1 MSIKL
6 SETPQEHYTK
16 LFENLLHFRGVEG
29 SKRLLIDDDFL
40 KAAFPWVL
48 SKEGHEF
55 WETIDNGGKVITTT
69 KSETVEEVVAE
80 AESRGFNIG
89 VWTKFGQIVSGEDHE
104 LQSDGSFYYRNVMV
118 RTKKGK
124 WCKPNV
130 KPKKNSLYNIVC
142 IPPSK
147 TSKNNDVVPDISSDE
162 DNDVPSDREVAS
174 AIHGVLK
181 RMFEDMHK

>member
-29 SKRLLIDDDFL
+29 SKLVLKVDVPL

-55 WETIDNGGKVITTT
+55 WEDIDNGITGTNGTTTTTTTTTTT
-69 KSETVEEVVAE
+69 KSETVEELTAE
-80 AESRGFNIG
+80 AEAKGFKIG
-89 VWTKFGQIVSGEDHE
+89 VWTKFGKIDGGIDHE
-104 LQSDGSFYYRNVMV
+104 LQDDGSFYYRNIKV
-118 RTKKGK
+118 RSPKGK

-130 KPKKNSLYNIVC
+130 KPKKGTWYDMPNIL
-142 IPPSK
+142 PDE
-147 TSKNNDVVPDISSDE
+147 NNDVT
-162 DNDVPSDREVAS
+162 SDREVAS
-174 AIHGVLK
+174 AIHEVLERLFK
-181 RMFEDMHK
+181 TMH

>member
-6 SETPQEHYTK
+6 SETPREHYTK

-29 SKRLLIDDDFL
+29 SKLIL
-40 KAAFPWVL
+40 KADVPLFAAFPWAL
-48 SKEGHEF
+48 SKEGNEF
-55 WETIDNGGKVITTT
+55 WEDIDNSGKVVTTT
-69 KSETVEEVVAE
+69 KSETLEEVVAE
-80 AESRGFNIG
+80 AEARGFNIG
-89 VWTKFGQIVSGEDHE
+89 IWTKFGRIVSGEDHE
-104 LQSDGSFYYRNVMV
+104 LQSDGSFFYRNIMV

-130 KPKKNSLYNIVC
+130 KPKKNSLYNMFC